1 MAGNMIN
8 KTDNERN
15 NTMTYY
21 DPHDDEELPW
31 ERAERLEQD
40 RDYKE
45 TLAEYKYEQARDRE
59 IDELYEQLKDT

>member
-1 MAGNMIN
+1 
-8 KTDNERN
+8 
-15 NTMTYY
+15 MTYY